1 MTESIPK
8 SYTAMHCIDK
18 IAYYEII
25 YKIVN

>member
-1 MTESIPK
+1 MTDSISK
-8 SYTAMHCIDK
+8 SYTAMPCIDN